1 MCAEDAENE
10 GLARR
15 LGKVSRIPKLTKP
28 TVLLLFFLLF
38 SITQLRSKANL
49 HPEECIRYGQKN
61 FQKSL
66 LFQIWD
72 LEWGLLWVRNG
83 GNTLIFFFFASCFP
97 ILCSNPGNSRV
108 LVKME
113 AVGRCLNLWERA
125 SYLWPRNRGP
135 QFSHSVM
142 SNSLWSHGLQH
153 ARLSSASPTPRAC
166 SPHVHQVGDA
176 IQPSHPLLSPS
187 PAFSLFQ

>member
-1 MCAEDAENE
+1 MDWIPSTLSPLNAAINLAECMCAEDAENE

-28 TVLLLFFLLF
+28 ILLLLFFLLF

-83 GNTLIFFFFASCFP
+83 GNTLIFFFFF
-97 ILCSNPGNSRV
+97 
-108 LVKME
+108 
-113 AVGRCLNLWERA
+113 CLMF
-125 SYLWPRNRGP
+125 SY
-135 QFSHSVM
+135 
-142 SNSLWSHGLQH
+142 
-153 ARLSSASPTPRAC
+153 
-166 SPHVHQVGDA
+166 
-176 IQPSHPLLSPS
+176 
-187 PAFSLFQ
+187 SLFQPRQFPSVGKDGGSRQVSKSLREGILSLTKEPWSPV